1 MSLINDIFKVISKS
15 LNISEEAISV
25 DTLLED
31 DLGADS
37 LDIME
42 LFLNIEEAFQIEI
55 PDEDMFEILTVG
67 DLVKYLELH
76 L

>member
-1 MSLINDIFKVISKS
+1 MINDIFKVISKS
-15 LNISEEAISV
+15 LNISEEAISL

-42 LFLNIEEAFQIEI
+42 LFLNIEEAFQVEMT
-55 PDEDMFEILTVG
+55 DEDMFEILTVG
-67 DLVKYLELH
+67 DLVKYLKLH